1 MTIQEEINA
10 KHQRVTEALAAC
22 EIEGVLLTRRCN
34 FTWYTS
40 GAHNHVNTA
49 VDAGTASL
57 LVTAD
62 GATLL
67 TNNIEAARFRGEG
80 LDGRDIPI
88 VEVPWHDSAARM
100 DACNDL
106 IAGRAVAADVA
117 IPGVRM
123 RPWSPAL
130 DEMRWT
136 LLEAEIERY
145 RQLGTDVAASLEQ
158 VAASVEPGA
167 TERELAG
174 MVSALLYGRGCLP
187 MVLLVAGEDRLPKYR
202 HPLPTNAPVNKYG
215 MLVSCAERDGLIAA
229 VTRLFYFGKPPAEL
243 VAKHR
248 AVVTVDA
255 AMIDATRPGATL
267 GGVLDAGIAMYE
279 EMGFADEW
287 RLHHQGG
294 SCGYQPREI
303 IATPGDTT
311 AIRANQAFAWNPSIT
326 GTKSE
331 DTILCRG
338 DGAPVEI
345 LTVTDDWPVFDVEI
359 NGTVYQRPDILAR

>member
-1 MTIQEEINA
+1 MTIQDEINA
-10 KHQRVTEALAAC
+10 KHQRVKEALATC
-22 EIEGVLLTRRCN
+22 ELDGVLLPRRCN
-34 FTWYTS
+34 FSWYTS

-80 LDGRDIPI
+80 LDGRDIPVI
-88 VEVPWHDSAARM
+88 DYPWHDGAARM
-100 DACNDL
+100 DAYNDL

-117 IPGVRM
+117 IPGVQT
-123 RPWSPAL
+123 RPWSPVL

-145 RQLGTDVAASLEQ
+145 RQLGTDVAASLEE
-158 VAASVEPGA
+158 VAAAVEPGA
-167 TERELAG
+167 TELELAG
-174 MVSALLYGRGCLP
+174 MVGALLHGRGCLP
-187 MVLLVAGEDRLPKYR
+187 WVLLVAGEGRVPKYR
-202 HPLPTNAPVNKYG
+202 HPLPTTAPVTKYG
-215 MLVSCAERDGLIAA
+215 MLVACAERDGLIAA
-229 VTRLFYFGKPPAEL
+229 VTRLFYFGKPSSDLA
-243 VAKHR
+243 AKHR
-248 AVVTVDA
+248 AVVTIDA
-255 AMIDATRPGATL
+255 AMLDATRPGATL
-267 GGVLDAGIAMYE
+267 GGVLDAGIAMYA

-294 SCGYQPREI
+294 SCGYLPREI

-311 AIRANQAFAWNPSIT
+311 VIRANQACAWNPSIT

-331 DTILCRG
+331 DTILCRP
-338 DGAPVEI
+338 DGQPPEV
-345 LTVTDDWPVFDVEI
+345 LTATDDWPVFDVEI

>member
-1 MTIQEEINA
+1 MSIQDEIKA
-10 KHQRVTEALAAC
+10 KHQRVKEALAAC
-22 EIEGVLLTRRCN
+22 ELDGVLLTRRCN
-34 FTWYTS
+34 FSWYTS

-67 TNNIEAARFRGEG
+67 TNNIEAVRFRGED
-80 LDGRDIPI
+80 LAGRDIA
-88 VEVPWHDSAARM
+88 VVDVPWHDNAARIG
-100 DACNDL
+100 AYNDL

-117 IPGVRM
+117 IPGVKT
-123 RPWSPAL
+123 RPWSAVL

-136 LLEAEIERY
+136 LLDAEIERY
-145 RQLGTDVAASLEQ
+145 RQLSVDVAASLEE
-158 VAASVEPGA
+158 VATTVTPGA
-167 TERELAG
+167 TEWELAG
-174 MVSALLYGRGCLP
+174 LLSAILHQRGCLP
-187 MVLLVAGEDRLPKYR
+187 LVVLVAGEGRVPKYR
-202 HPLPTNAPVNKYG
+202 HPLPTTAPVNKYG
-215 MLVSCAERDGLIAA
+215 MLVTCAERDGLIAA

-243 VAKHR
+243 AAKHR

-267 GGVLDAGIAMYE
+267 GGVLDAGIAMYR

-311 AIRANQAFAWNPSIT
+311 AVLAGQAFAWNPSIT

-331 DTILCRG
+331 DTILCRP
-338 DGAPVEI
+338 DGPAEI
-345 LTVTDDWPVFDVEI
+345 LSATDDWPVFDVEI